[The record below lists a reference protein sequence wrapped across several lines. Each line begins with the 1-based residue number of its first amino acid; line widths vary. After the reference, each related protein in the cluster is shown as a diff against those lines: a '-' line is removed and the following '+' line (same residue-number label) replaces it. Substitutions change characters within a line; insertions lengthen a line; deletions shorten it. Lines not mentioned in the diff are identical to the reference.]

1 MFYFFRYWNAVMT
14 YRESS
19 SPRGRE
25 KDFTRLFT
33 GKTRCPVLLE
43 MNYRRFR

>member
-1 MFYFFRYWNAVMT
+1 MFHFFRYWNAVMT

-19 SPRGRE
+19 SPRDRG

-33 GKTRCPVLLE
+33 GKTPCPVLLE
-43 MNYRRFR
+43 MDYRRFR